1 MGQYG
6 IGQPIRRKEDARLLT
21 GQGRYTDDVNLAGQA
36 YVYFLRSPYAHA
48 KINSID
54 LTDALAAAGVIAI
67 YTSADIIAD
76 GVKPIPC
83 EANAKSLKGVPLFK
97 PPRHALAFERVRY
110 AGEPVAMI
118 IAESVNAGKDASEL
132 IQIDYDELPAI
143 ADTSRLADADA
154 PVVWDDLGSNV
165 GLHWET
171 QESAVSEAIFKTAHK
186 TVELNL
192 LNNRLVGNPMEP
204 RCAVSEFD
212 PKTGR
217 TTLYA
222 PSQGGRRVINAIAK
236 DILNVQPQSLRMVSL
251 DTGGGFGIRSKT
263 YPELVLMVWA
273 ARKHTRPLKWRADR
287 GETFVS
293 DAHGR
298 DQSTKASAAF
308 DKDGKILA
316 VRNETIVNVGAYLSE
331 NGAIL
336 AMMGGG
342 KIMGTAY
349 DVPTLYFSVK
359 SCFSNTVP
367 TDTYRGAGRPEV
379 NFIMERLIELGA
391 EAFGIS
397 SIEMRKRNF
406 IKEFPYKTQMGCL
419 IDSGDFLGTLDMTL
433 DKGDYA
439 GFEKRKAESKAR
451 GKHRG
456 IGIGYYV
463 EGAGGRPFEEMR
475 LRFEKDGKVKIYAGT
490 FSHGQGHDTVYS
502 QLLNEYFGI
511 DASKVE
517 LIQGDSDS
525 SPKAAVGTFGSR
537 SSMMG
542 GVAIKRASEAII
554 EKGKK
559 IAGHLMQIEPTKVTF
574 KDGVFHGGSSS
585 VTLEEVA
592 RTAQDPSKLP
602 EGIEG
607 PLDESYYYERSG
619 ENQNFPN
626 GCHLIEAE
634 VDPDTGTV
642 EIVKFTA
649 VDDCGT
655 VLNPLIVDGQ
665 VLGGIAQGIGQAL
678 VENTIF
684 DNETGQLLTASFMD
698 YGMPRA
704 SDFPMI
710 GIYFNSVPSPTNDL
724 GVKGAGE
731 AGACGAPP
739 ALVHAALDALKGY
752 GIRHID
758 MPLTPEKVWRAI
770 QDAKSS
776 AKSGKAA

>member
-21 GQGRYTDDVNLAGQA
+21 GNGRYTDDVNLDGQA

-48 KINSID
+48 KINAID
-54 LTDALAAAGVIAI
+54 LADALAAPGVIAI
-67 YTSADIIAD
+67 YTSADLIAD

-118 IAESVNAGKDASEL
+118 IAETYNEARDASEL
-132 IQIDYDELPAI
+132 IQIDYEELPAI

-171 QESAVSEAIFKTAHK
+171 QESAVSEAIFKTAYK
-186 TVELNL
+186 TVELDL

-204 RCAVSEFD
+204 RCAVSHHD
-212 PKTGR
+212 SQTGR

-236 DILNVQPQSLRMVSL
+236 DILNVPPQSLRMVSL

-273 ARKHTRPLKWRADR
+273 ARKQPRPLKWRADR

-349 DVPTLYFSVK
+349 DVPVLYFSVK

-406 IKEFPYKTQMGCL
+406 IREFPYKTQMGCL
-419 IDSGDFLGTLDMTL
+419 IDSGDFPGTLDMTL
-433 DKGDYA
+433 EKGDYA
-439 GFEKRKAESKAR
+439 GFAARKAESKAR
-451 GKHRG
+451 GKLRG

-475 LRFEKDGKVKIYAGT
+475 IRFEKDGKVKIFAGT

-502 QLLNEYFGI
+502 QLLNEYLGV

-517 LIQGDSDS
+517 LIQGDSDT
-525 SPKAAVGTFGSR
+525 SPKGAVGTFGSR

-542 GVAIKRASEAII
+542 GVAIKRASEAIV

-559 IAGHLMQIEPTKVTF
+559 IAGHLMQTEPAKVTF

-592 RTAQDPSKLP
+592 RAAQDPSKLP
-602 EGIEG
+602 EGLEG
-607 PLDESYYYERSG
+607 PLDESYYYERQG
-619 ENQNFPN
+619 ESQNFPN

-649 VDDCGT
+649 IDDCGT

-678 VENTIF
+678 VENTVF

-739 ALVHAALDALKGY
+739 ALVHAALDALKDY

-770 QDAKSS
+770 QA

>member
-21 GQGRYTDDVNLAGQA
+21 GNGRYTDDVNLDGQA

-54 LTDALAAAGVIAI
+54 TTDALAAPGVIAI
-67 YTSADIIAD
+67 YTSADLIAD

-97 PPRHALAFERVRY
+97 PPRHALAFERARY

-132 IQIDYDELPAI
+132 IQIDYEELPAI
-143 ADTSRLADADA
+143 ADTSRLADPDA

-171 QESAVSEAIFKTAHK
+171 QESAISEAIFKTAYK
-186 TVELNL
+186 TVELDL

-204 RCAVSEFD
+204 RCAVSEHD

-236 DILNVQPQSLRMVSL
+236 DILNVPQQSLRMVSL

-273 ARKHTRPLKWRADR
+273 ARKQTRPLKWRADR

-293 DAHGR
+293 DVHGR

-308 DKDGKILA
+308 DKDGKLLA

-349 DVPTLYFSVK
+349 DVPVLYFSVK

-379 NFIMERLIELGA
+379 NFIMERLMELGA
-391 EAFGIS
+391 QAFGIS
-397 SIEMRKRNF
+397 PVEMRKRNF
-406 IKEFPYKTQMGCL
+406 IRDFPYKTQMGCL
-419 IDSGDFLGTLDMTL
+419 IDSGDFPGTLDMTL

-451 GKHRG
+451 GKLRG

-463 EGAGGRPFEEMR
+463 EGAGGRPIEEMR
-475 LRFEKDGKVKIYAGT
+475 ISLEKDGTVKIYAGT

-502 QLLNEYFGI
+502 QLLNEYLGV
-511 DASKVE
+511 DAAKVE
-517 LIQGDSDS
+517 LVQGDSDS

-542 GVAIKRASEAII
+542 GVAIKRGTEIII
-554 EKGKK
+554 EKGKA
-559 IAGHLMQIEPTKVTF
+559 IAGHLMQTEPAKVTF
-574 KDGVFHGGSSS
+574 KEGVFHGGSSS

-592 RTAQDPSKLP
+592 RAAHDPSKLP
-602 EGIEG
+602 EGLSG
-607 PLDESYYYERSG
+607 PLDESYVYERSG
-619 ENQNFPN
+619 ESQNFPN

-649 VDDCGT
+649 IDDCGT

-710 GIYFNSVPSPTNDL
+710 GIHFNSVPSPTNDL

-739 ALVHAALDALKGY
+739 ALVHAALDALKDY

-770 QDAKSS
+770 QNAKPGAKTHS
-776 AKSGKAA
+776 AA

>member
-6 IGQPIRRKEDARLLT
+6 IGQPIRRKEDERLLT
-21 GQGRYTDDVNLAGQA
+21 GHGRYTDDVNLDGQA

-48 KINSID
+48 KINAID
-54 LTDALAAAGVIAI
+54 LAAALAAPGVIAI
-67 YTSADIIAD
+67 YTSADLIAD

-118 IAESVNAGKDASEL
+118 IAEGHNQARDASEL
-132 IQIDYDELPAI
+132 IEIDYEELPAI

-154 PVVWDDLGSNV
+154 PVVWDELGSNV

-171 QESAVSEAIFKTAHK
+171 QESAVSEAIFKNAYK

-204 RCAVSEFD
+204 RCAVSHYD
-212 PKTGR
+212 PQTGR

-222 PSQGGRRVINAIAK
+222 PSQGGRRVITAIAK
-236 DILNVQPQSLRMVSL
+236 DILNVPPQSLRMVSL

-263 YPELVLMVWA
+263 YPELVSMVWA
-273 ARKHTRPLKWRADR
+273 ARKQPRPLKWRADR

-293 DAHGR
+293 DVHGR

-308 DKDGKILA
+308 DKDGKLLA

-349 DVPTLYFSVK
+349 DVPVLYFSVK

-397 SIEMRKRNF
+397 SVEMRMRNF
-406 IKEFPYKTQMGCL
+406 ITEFPYKTQMGCL
-419 IDSGDFLGTLDMTL
+419 IDSGDFHGTLDMTL

-439 GFEKRKAESKAR
+439 GFAARKAESKAR
-451 GKHRG
+451 GKLRG

-463 EGAGGRPFEEMR
+463 EGAGGRPVEEMR
-475 LRFEKDGKVKIYAGT
+475 IRFEKDGKVKIFAGT

-502 QLLNEYFGI
+502 QLLNEYLGV

-517 LIQGDSDS
+517 LIQGDSDT
-525 SPKAAVGTFGSR
+525 SPKGAVGTFGSR

-542 GVAIKRASEAII
+542 GVAIKRAAEAIV

-559 IAGHLMQIEPTKVTF
+559 VAGHLMQTEPAKVTF

-585 VTLEEVA
+585 VTLDEVA
-592 RTAQDPSKLP
+592 RAAQDPSKLP
-602 EGIEG
+602 EGMEG
-607 PLDESYYYERSG
+607 PLDESYYYERKG
-619 ENQNFPN
+619 ESQNFPN
-626 GCHLIEAE
+626 GCHLVEAE

-649 VDDCGT
+649 IDDCGT

-678 VENTIF
+678 VENTVF

-739 ALVHAALDALKGY
+739 ALVHAALDALKDY

-770 QDAKSS
+770 QA

>member
-21 GQGRYTDDVNLAGQA
+21 GNGRYTDDVNLDGQA
-36 YVYFLRSPYAHA
+36 FVYFLRSPYAHA

-54 LTDALAAAGVIAI
+54 ATDALAAPGIIAI

-83 EANAKSLKGVPLFK
+83 EAKAQSLKGVPLFK

-118 IAESVNAGKDASEL
+118 IAESVNAAKDASEL
-132 IQIDYDELPAI
+132 VQIDYEELPAI
-143 ADTSRLADADA
+143 ADTSRLADRDA
-154 PVVWDDLGSNV
+154 PVVWDDLGNNV

-171 QESAVSEAIFKTAHK
+171 QESAISEAIFAKAHK
-186 TVELNL
+186 TVELDL
-192 LNNRLVGNPMEP
+192 LNNRLVGNPLEP
-204 RCAVSEFD
+204 RCALSEYD

-222 PSQGGRRVINAIAK
+222 PSQGGRRVITAIAK
-236 DILNVQPQSLRMVSL
+236 DILNVPPQSLRMISL
-251 DTGGGFGIRSKT
+251 DTGGGFGLRSKT

-273 ARKHTRPLKWRADR
+273 ARKQPRPLKWLADR

-293 DAHGR
+293 DIHGR

-308 DKDGKILA
+308 DENGKILA

-336 AMMGGG
+336 AMLGGG

-349 DVPTLYFSVK
+349 DVPVLYYSVK

-379 NFIMERLIELGA
+379 NFIMERLMELGA

-397 SIEMRKRNF
+397 PVEMRKRNF
-406 IKEFPYKTQMGCL
+406 INKFPYKTQMGFL
-419 IDSGDFLGTLDMTL
+419 IDSGDFHGTLDMAL

-451 GKHRG
+451 GKLRG

-475 LRFEKDGKVKIYAGT
+475 LQFEKDGTVNVYAGT
-490 FSHGQGHDTVYS
+490 FSHGQGHDTVYA
-502 QLLNEYFGI
+502 QLLQEFLGV
-511 DASKVE
+511 DPAKVK
-517 LIQGDSDS
+517 LIQGDSDTA
-525 SPKAAVGTFGSR
+525 PKGSVGTFGSR

-542 GVAIKRASEAII
+542 GVAIKRGAANIL
-554 EKGKK
+554 EKGTK
-559 IAGHLMQIEPTKVTF
+559 IAGHLMQTEPANVTF
-574 KDGVFHGGSSS
+574 KEGVFYGGASS
-585 VTLEEVA
+585 VTLDEVA
-592 RTAQDPSKLP
+592 RAAHDPSKLP
-602 EGIEG
+602 EGVQG
-607 PLDESYYYERSG
+607 PLDESYYYERDG
-619 ENQNFPN
+619 EFQNFPN

-634 VDPDTGTV
+634 VDADTGTV

-649 VDDCGT
+649 IDDCGT

-678 VENTIF
+678 VENTIY

-710 GIYFNSVPSPTNDL
+710 GIHFNSVPSPTNDL
-724 GVKGAGE
+724 GVKGVGE
-731 AGACGAPP
+731 AGACGAPS
-739 ALVHAALDALKGY
+739 ALVHAVLDALKEY

-770 QDAKSS
+770 QAT
-776 AKSGKAA
+776 KSGKAA

>member
-21 GQGRYTDDVNLAGQA
+21 GNGRYTDDVNLDGQA

-48 KINSID
+48 KINAID
-54 LTDALAAAGVIAI
+54 LADALAASGVIAI
-67 YTSADIIAD
+67 HTSADLIAD

-118 IAESVNAGKDASEL
+118 IAETYNEARDASEL
-132 IQIDYDELPAI
+132 IQIDYEELPAI

-186 TVELNL
+186 TVELDL

-204 RCAVSEFD
+204 RCAVSHHD
-212 PKTGR
+212 SQTGR

-222 PSQGGRRVINAIAK
+222 PNQGGRRVINAIAK
-236 DILNVQPQSLRMVSL
+236 DILNVLPQSLRMVSL

-273 ARKHTRPLKWRADR
+273 ARKQPRPLKWRADR

-349 DVPTLYFSVK
+349 DVPVLYFSVK

-406 IKEFPYKTQMGCL
+406 IREFPYKTQMGCL
-419 IDSGDFLGTLDMTL
+419 IDSGDFPGTLDMTL

-439 GFEKRKAESKAR
+439 GFEARKAESKAR
-451 GKHRG
+451 GKLRG

-475 LRFEKDGKVKIYAGT
+475 VRFEKDGKVKIFAGT

-502 QLLNEYFGI
+502 QLLNEYLGV

-517 LIQGDSDS
+517 LIQGDSDT
-525 SPKAAVGTFGSR
+525 SPKGAVGTFGSR

-542 GVAIKRASEAII
+542 GVAIKRASEAIV

-559 IAGHLMQIEPTKVTF
+559 IAGHLMQTEPTKVTF

-585 VTLEEVA
+585 VTLDEVA
-592 RTAQDPSKLP
+592 RAAQDPSKLP
-602 EGIEG
+602 EGMEG
-607 PLDESYYYERSG
+607 PLDESYYYERKG
-619 ENQNFPN
+619 ESQNFPN

-634 VDPDTGTV
+634 VDPDTGTI

-649 VDDCGT
+649 IDDCGT

-678 VENTIF
+678 VENTVF

-752 GIRHID
+752 SIRHID

-770 QDAKSS
+770 QA

>member
-6 IGQPIRRKEDARLLT
+6 IGQPIRRKEDQRLLT
-21 GQGRYTDDVNLAGQA
+21 GQGRYTDDVNLDGQA
-36 YVYFLRSPYAHA
+36 YVYFLRSTYAHA
-48 KINSID
+48 KIVSVN
-54 LTDALAAAGVIAI
+54 TADALAAPGVIAI
-67 YTSADIIAD
+67 YTSADIIAA

-97 PPRHALAFERVRY
+97 PPRHALAHERVRY
-110 AGEPVAMI
+110 VGEPIAMI
-118 IAESVNAGKDASEL
+118 IAESLNDARDASEL
-132 IQIDYDELPAI
+132 IQIEFDELPAV
-143 ADTSRLADADA
+143 ADTARLADPDA
-154 PVVWDDLGSNV
+154 PVVWDELGSNV
-165 GLHWET
+165 ALHWES
-171 QESAVSEAIFKTAHK
+171 QESSISEEIFKKAHK
-186 TVELNL
+186 VVELEL
-192 LNNRLVGNPMEP
+192 TNNRLVGNPMEP
-204 RCAVSEFD
+204 RCAVAHHD
-212 PKTGR
+212 AATGR

-222 PSQGGRRVINAIAK
+222 PSQGGRRVVNAISK
-236 DILNVQPQSLRMVSL
+236 DILGTPLQNLRMISG

-263 YPELVLMVWA
+263 YPELVMMVWA
-273 ARKHTRPLKWRADR
+273 ARQQTRPLKWRADR

-298 DQSTKASAAF
+298 DQATKASAAF
-308 DKDGKILA
+308 DKDGKLLA

-349 DVPTLYFSVK
+349 DVPVLYFSVK
-359 SCFSNTVP
+359 SSFSNTVP

-379 NFIMERLIELGA
+379 NFIMERLMELGA
-391 EAFGIS
+391 QAFGVDS
-397 SIEMRKRNF
+397 VEFRKRNF

-419 IDSGDFLGTLDMTL
+419 IDSGDFHGTLDMTL
-433 DKGDYA
+433 EKGDYV
-439 GFEKRKAESKAR
+439 GFEKRKAESKKR
-451 GKHRG
+451 GKLRG

-475 LRFEKDGKVKIYAGT
+475 IRFEKDGTISVFAGT

-502 QLLNEYFGI
+502 QLLHEFLGV
-511 DASKVE
+511 DPDKVK
-517 LIQGDSDS
+517 LIQGDTDS
-525 SPKAAVGTFGSR
+525 SPKGAVGTFGSR

-542 GVAIKRASEAII
+542 GVALKRGAANIV

-559 IAGHLMQIEPTKVTF
+559 IAGHLMQTEPANVTF
-574 KDGVFHGGSSS
+574 KDGVFKGGTSS

-592 RTAQDPSKLP
+592 RAAQDPSKLP
-602 EGIEG
+602 EGVEG
-607 PLDESYYYERSG
+607 PLDESYYYEREG

-626 GCHLIEAE
+626 GCHLIEVE

-642 EIVKFTA
+642 QIVKFTA
-649 VDDCGT
+649 IDDCGT

-678 VENTIF
+678 VENTVY
-684 DNETGQLLTASFMD
+684 DPETGQFMTASFMD

-739 ALVHAALDALKGY
+739 ALVHAALDALKDY

-770 QDAKSS
+770 QDAK
-776 AKSGKAA
+776 KGKAA

>member
-21 GQGRYTDDVNLAGQA
+21 GGGRYTDDVNLDGQA

-54 LTDALAAAGVIAI
+54 LTDALAAPGVIAI
-67 YTSADIIAD
+67 YTSADLIVD

-110 AGEPVAMI
+110 AGESVAMI

-132 IQIDYDELPAI
+132 VQIDYEELPAV

-154 PVVWDDLGSNV
+154 PVVWDDLGSNI

-171 QESAVSEAIFKTAHK
+171 QESAVSEAIFKTAYK
-186 TVELNL
+186 TVELDL

-204 RCAVSEFD
+204 RCAVSHHDAE
-212 PKTGR
+212 TGR

-236 DILNVQPQSLRMVSL
+236 DILDVPLKDLRMIAL

-273 ARKHTRPLKWRADR
+273 ARKQTRPLKWRADR

-349 DVPTLYFSVK
+349 DVPVLYFSVK

-379 NFIMERLIELGA
+379 NYIMERLIELGA

-406 IKEFPYKTQMGCL
+406 ISDFPYKTQMGCL
-419 IDSGDFLGTLDMTL
+419 IDSGDFAGTLDMTL

-451 GKHRG
+451 GKLRG

-463 EGAGGRPFEEMR
+463 EGAGGRPIEEMR
-475 LRFEKDGKVKIYAGT
+475 ISFEKDGTVNIYAGT

-502 QLLNEYFGI
+502 QLLNEYLGV
-511 DASKVE
+511 DASKVK

-525 SPKAAVGTFGSR
+525 APKNAVGTFGSR

-542 GVAIKRASEAII
+542 GVAIKRGAEAII
-554 EKGKK
+554 EKGKT
-559 IAGHLMQIEPTKVTF
+559 IAGHLMQTEPTKVTF
-574 KDGVFHGGSSS
+574 KEGVFHGGSSS

-592 RTAQDPSKLP
+592 RAAHDPSKLP
-602 EGIEG
+602 EGVAG
-607 PLDESYYYERSG
+607 PLDESYVYQRDG
-619 ENQNFPN
+619 ESQNFPN
-626 GCHLIEAE
+626 GCHLVEAE

-642 EIVKFTA
+642 QIVKFTA
-649 VDDCGT
+649 IDDCGT

-665 VLGGIAQGIGQAL
+665 VLGGIAQGVGQAL
-678 VENTIF
+678 TENTIF

-739 ALVHAALDALKGY
+739 ALVHAALDALKDY

-770 QDAKSS
+770 QA
-776 AKSGKAA
+776 GKAA